1 MKIPSTIATL
11 LMGIGLTLLSL
22 WVGQHHGLL
31 PSAASTEANRIDSIF
46 NAMMAISVGLFV
58 LVQGALLYA
67 LFRFRRKPGD
77 ETDAEPI
84 EGNVPLEIVWTAIPT
99 VIVLWLAIYS
109 FDTYKA
115 VASGGYI
122 GGGNH
127 MAHAHSETRMAT
139 AQSGTA
145 MAGEMPTLVDATHSA
160 SAANTTVAE
169 LPPADAKQFEV
180 KVSGLQYAWI
190 FTYPKTGVVSGEL
203 HLPVDQNVQL
213 TMSANDVIHAFWV
226 PEFRLKQD
234 VIPGEQTFLNF
245 TPTRTGNYPIICAE
259 LCGAYHGGMR
269 TRAIV
274 QTPEEFE
281 QWQQSQIVA
290 AKSES
295 MVLAQAPTSDQQR
308 LNAYATAFQLP
319 GEAQD
324 MHPHTHHHASMD
336 LAQAEGVT
344 AQLP

>member
-1 MKIPSTIATL
+1 MKIPSTITTL
-11 LMGIGLTLLSL
+11 LIGIGLTLLSL

-31 PSAASTEANRIDSIF
+31 PTGASIEANRIDAIF

-67 LFRFRRKPGD
+67 FFRFRRKPGD

-122 GGGNH
+122 GGGHH
-127 MAHAHSETRMAT
+127 MAHAQAETRT
-139 AQSGTA
+139 AAQPGTA
-145 MAGEMPTLVDATHSA
+145 IAEGMPAMTSDNNT
-160 SAANTTVAE
+160 ANTTLAE
-169 LPPADAKQFEV
+169 LPPTSSEQFEIN
-180 KVSGLQYAWI
+180 VSGLQYAWI
-190 FTYPKTGVVSGEL
+190 FNYPKTGVVSGEL
-203 HLPVDQNVQL
+203 HLPVNQNVQL

-234 VIPGEQTFLNF
+234 VIPGETTYLNF
-245 TPTRTGNYPIICAE
+245 TPTRTGSYPIICAE

-269 TRAIV
+269 TRVIV
-274 QTPEEFE
+274 QTPEEFQ

-290 AKSES
+290 TKTES
-295 MVLAQAPTSDQQR
+295 MVLAEVPSGYQHR
-308 LNAYATAFQLP
+308 LHAYANTFQLP
-319 GEAQD
+319 EAVQP
-324 MHPHTHHHASMD
+324 MHHGHHPMPAKT
-336 LAQAEGVT
+336 AVVT